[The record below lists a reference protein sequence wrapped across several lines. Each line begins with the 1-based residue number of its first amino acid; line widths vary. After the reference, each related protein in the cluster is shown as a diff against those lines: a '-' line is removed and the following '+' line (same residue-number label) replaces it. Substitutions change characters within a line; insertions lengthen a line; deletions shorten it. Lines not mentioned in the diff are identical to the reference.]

1 MRLTITILVG
11 ALIFSSLSTISP
23 PTELTAISTPSF
35 SDASCENGPGNSTE
49 DRIGCLD
56 SDLDGFS
63 DPDINWT
70 LENGADACPF
80 TPGNSREILHGCPDM
95 DRDWI
100 ADMIDPDIDGDGIT
114 DTLDSR
120 IPGYSGNPIVLDDN
134 ILKKDE
140 PLNLNKDSDGIMAI
154 AIDMGFPVINK
165 ENFSVTVYSQAAQM
179 IGETVHPGTG
189 EIQELGVG
197 VIPFGLSSRFG
208 PLSFSFE
215 YRMMPEGKFEFNYWN
230 RLYEIERISFTKNS
244 SSQIILRTKESRLGR
259 FGKQNGYFSGASL
272 DLGNIFQVN
281 LSYNNMIGN
290 QWSDKEVRYLE
301 DKNQTF
307 LGSLKLK
314 KSISRLQSGSAFY
327 QQRNVPIPFKF

>member
-114 DTLDSR
+114 NEFELISSSLTERFDPYDKDSHPPDFDFDLVPDL
-120 IPGYSGNPIVLDDN
+120 IDEDDDN
-134 ILKKDE
+134 DGWPDRVEIDRGSDE
-140 PLNLNKDSDGIMAI
+140 FDPQVTPFNMYFDSNTGFFYLGGFSTTNEFTTEGTEISLSMLIEI
-154 AIDMGFPVINK
+154 A
-165 ENFSVTVYSQAAQM
+165 
-179 IGETVHPGTG
+179 TG
-189 EIQELGVG
+189 ELVIPILLIPLYLALFGKRRRHYNRLLNEITEVECLSKLESLEVEVNQFVKDKKIRVYHGLILRNSIEQRETELG
-197 VIPFGLSSRFG
+197 S
-208 PLSFSFE
+208 
-215 YRMMPEGKFEFNYWN
+215 MPEK
-230 RLYEIERISFTKNS
+230 
-244 SSQIILRTKESRLGR
+244 
-259 FGKQNGYFSGASL
+259 KQNL
-272 DLGNIFQVN
+272 HN
-281 LSYNNMIGN
+281 
-290 QWSDKEVRYLE
+290 EE
-301 DKNQTF
+301 E
-307 LGSLKLK
+307 
-314 KSISRLQSGSAFY
+314 
-327 QQRNVPIPFKF
+327 